1 MLSSPP
7 LLRAFLMLELLL
19 VGSSSFGLGARA
31 DEPPTWE
38 MFTSVDAVT
47 NCNAG
52 KPTGYDNVTC
62 FHIGISDD
70 AQGCEKLVAQ
80 LLASGGPAINI
91 FTWHDKTQGKF
102 ANHCIGRTDNRWS
115 PHGPGPGHTTGCNK
129 AAVSCKKHPPI
140 GPSGP
145 SKVPLEFEC
154 GMREAAY
161 QFGQH
166 LAPARGTFVE
176 LFDAMQLETM
186 CNKTRPK
193 STAASSRAGWV
204 AAAVGAAHAQR
215 GAASRQRKDN
225 SETAKEFHVNSASGS
240 DTGPGT
246 AAAPFASVERG
257 VQACRG
263 ATATSAAESYSPGSC
278 TVLVHAPGTYYL
290 KQTLQLGAADSG
302 LTIQG
307 LPTATGEMPVPTSV

>member
-1 MLSSPP
+1 MLSPQS
-7 LLRAFLMLELLL
+7 LLRAILMLQQLLL
-19 VGSSSFGLGARA
+19 GVFGLGAARA
-31 DEPPTWE
+31 EPPPIWE
-38 MFTSVDAVT
+38 MFASVDAVT
-47 NCNAG
+47 GCNAG
-52 KPTGYDNVTC
+52 KPTGYDNATC
-62 FHIGISDD
+62 FHIGVSGD

-91 FTWHDKTQGKF
+91 FTWHDKTQGSRF
-102 ANHCIGRTDNRWS
+102 ANHCIGRTDNVWS
-115 PHGPGPGHTTGCNK
+115 PHGPGPGHTTGCNS
-129 AAVSCKKHPPI
+129 AAVSCKNHPPI

-145 SKVPLEFEC
+145 SKVPLAFEC

-161 QFGQH
+161 HFGQH

-176 LFDAMQLETM
+176 LFDAMQLESM

-193 STAASSRAGWV
+193 STAACSRAGWV
-204 AAAVGAAHAQR
+204 AAAAAAAQR
-215 GAASRQRKDN
+215 SAGRKDS

-240 DTGPGT
+240 DTNPGT
-246 AAAPFASVERG
+246 SASPFASVERG

-263 ATATSAAESYSPGSC
+263 ATTASSPGSC

-307 LPTATGEMPVPTSV
+307 LPTATGEMPATTSV